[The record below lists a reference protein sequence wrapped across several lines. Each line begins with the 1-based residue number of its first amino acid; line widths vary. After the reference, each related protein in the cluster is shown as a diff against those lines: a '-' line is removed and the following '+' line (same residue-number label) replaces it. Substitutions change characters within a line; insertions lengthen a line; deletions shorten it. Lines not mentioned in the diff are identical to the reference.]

1 MSGPRSQ
8 GLPDRRLQLPDEDNL
23 LLGVVQVGRG
33 NVTAP
38 DLMFAADAVWIVVQ
52 AWPGRR

>member
-1 MSGPRSQ
+1 MSGPRSR

-33 NVTAP
+33 DVTAP